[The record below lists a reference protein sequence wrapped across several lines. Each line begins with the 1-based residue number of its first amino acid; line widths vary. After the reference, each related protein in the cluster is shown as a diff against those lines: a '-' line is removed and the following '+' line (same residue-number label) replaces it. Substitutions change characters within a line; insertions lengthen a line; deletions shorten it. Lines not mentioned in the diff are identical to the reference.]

1 MKKFLFLFLV
11 LGSNCLALGQSAR
24 PVFDLDHL
32 IVWTEKGA
40 PELKLFEE
48 QGVTP
53 ASFVMVHNGFGTG
66 GKYILFYNMLLEFIY
81 TDEKA
86 TLDPQLN
93 KALPTPRTH
102 WRKTGA
108 SPFGFVLS
116 MSPYDTA
123 NIPFPTKEVRAPWM
137 QPNTS
142 LFFATSS
149 NTHKSEPLVLIVD
162 SSLIWEKFNTSEE
175 VKADIEKKVP
185 SEDTAR
191 RSDMFKSYNYTN
203 GVEKL
208 TSVKVTC
215 KAKDF
220 SSTMKAMKDI
230 GYLQIVKGKEPLL
243 EMTFDEHRQNKTA
256 DFRPKLP
263 VVIKY

>member
-1 MKKFLFLFLV
+1 MKKFLFLFIVLV
-11 LGSNCLALGQSAR
+11 SYCLALGQSAR

-32 IVWTEKGA
+32 IVLTQKGA

-48 QGVTP
+48 QGFTP
-53 ASFVMVHNGFGTG
+53 ASFEMVHNGFGTG
-66 GKYILFYNMLLEFIY
+66 GKYILFYNMMLEFIY
-81 TDEKA
+81 ADEKA

-93 KALPTPRTH
+93 RALPALRTY
-102 WRKTGA
+102 WRKTGE
-108 SPFGFVLS
+108 SPFGFGLS
-116 MSPYDTA
+116 MSPYNTA
-123 NIPFPTKEVRAPWM
+123 NIPFRTKEVRAPWM
-137 QPNTS
+137 PPNTS

-149 NTHKSEPLVLIVD
+149 STHTREPLVLIVHP
-162 SSLIWEKFNTSEE
+162 STNFVKANTLEE

-185 SEDTAR
+185 PEDTAR
-191 RSDMFKSYNYTN
+191 RSGLFKSFNHTN

-220 SSTMKAMKDI
+220 SSTMKALKDI
-230 GYLQIVKGKEPLL
+230 SYLQIVKGKEPLL

-263 VVIKY
+263 V

>member
-11 LGSNCLALGQSAR
+11 IGSNYLALAQSTR
-24 PVFDLDHL
+24 PVFDLDHI
-32 IVWTEKGA
+32 IVWTQEGA

-48 QGVTP
+48 QGFTP

-66 GKYILFYNMLLEFIY
+66 GKYILFYNMMLEFIY
-81 TDEKA
+81 TDKKA

-93 KALPTPRTH
+93 RALPTPRTN

-108 SPFGFVLS
+108 SPFGFGLS

-123 NIPFPTKEVRAPWM
+123 NIPFRTKEVRAPWM

-149 NTHKSEPLVLIVD
+149 NTHKSEPLVLIVH
-162 SSLIWEKFNTSEE
+162 STLNWAKFNTLEE
-175 VKADIEKKVP
+175 VKADIGKKVP

-191 RSDMFKSYNYTN
+191 RSDMLKSFTHTN

-220 SSTMKAMKDI
+220 SSTMKALKDI
-230 GYLQIVKGKEPLL
+230 DYLQIVKGKEPLL

-263 VVIKY
+263 VIINY